1 MVEIKDPEN
10 TIIME
15 TTTGKVVI
23 QLLPE
28 VAPRNKYC
36 GDFSF
41 TNCSISTKSNRNEAQ
56 TVFSCSTRT
65 IKSLFIG

>member
-1 MVEIKDPEN
+1 MTEIKDPEN

-28 VAPRNKYC
+28 VAPGHVARIKELVSEGAYD
-36 GDFSF
+36 GV
-41 TNCSISTKSNRNEAQ
+41 
-56 TVFSCSTRT
+56 VFHRVT
-65 IKSLFIG
+65 IMKCRWPA